1 MCGNA
6 PFGVDIVANEG
17 ELSHH
22 HRDGKAGILL
32 DRKFFGEVLY
42 CLAAPEQNTEVAPI
56 KDAYPHGKHI
66 VGKLFVCPYR

>member
-22 HRDGKAGILL
+22 HRDGKAGIFFDGKLL
-32 DRKFFGEVLY
+32 REVLY
-42 CLAAPEQNTEVAPI
+42 SFRAPEQNTEVAPI
-56 KDAYPHGKHI
+56 KDAYSHCKYI
-66 VGKLFVCPYR
+66 AGKLFVGPYG